1 MVEKCICG
9 KLKTKYINDTNWMRH
24 LDTCQTSKIKSKNT
38 DITSFFTIGCNKK
51 IMEGNYVPCNLLI

>member
-1 MVEKCICG
+1 MVEKCDCG

-38 DITSFFTIGCNKK
+38 DITSFFSIGCKK
-51 IMEGNYVPCNLLI
+51 KNMKGNYVPCNFLT